1 MADKQG
7 IPLDTIDGFP
17 EAAVRRLAEL
27 WITTAEELVGAA
39 AREDGRRGLAEHLGI
54 SQEEVGEL
62 VERAQATV
70 PASASFAVEDIE
82 RHGLGALDEPE
93 DEEPP
98 EEAPVAFAALPGQV
112 DLREHL
118 PPVRNQ
124 GSRGTC
130 VAFACVAVR
139 EFLLGD
145 GSAQGD
151 LSEQFLYWDC
161 KRRDLI
167 SGPGTFV
174 STGIT
179 CLESDGV
186 CLEQVWPY
194 NPRPIGGNEGQGP
207 PPEDAARKAADYQ
220 ITDWQKLRSRWV
232 DALRE
237 KLADGQPIAF
247 AVPVYTYWFTEPVR
261 STGDIRLP
269 LPTDKRE
276 GGHAMCMVG
285 YHDDPEVPGGGL
297 FLVRNSWGATTWAAN
312 SAIEPGHAR
321 IPYAYI
327 EQYANAA
334 YVASIE
340 PSDANGCTILRWL
353 RRIWEWLFG

>member
-1 MADKQG
+1 MAEKQG
-7 IPLDTIDGFP
+7 IPLKTIDGIP

-54 SQEEVGEL
+54 SQEGVGEL

-70 PASASFAVEDIE
+70 PASVSFAAEDIE

-98 EEAPVAFAALPGQV
+98 EQAPVAVAALPDQV
-112 DLREHL
+112 DLRERL

-161 KRRDLI
+161 KRRDLF

-174 STGIT
+174 STGMT

-186 CLEQVWPY
+186 CPEQVWPY
-194 NPRPIGGNEGQGP
+194 NPQPIEDNEGQGP
-207 PPEDAARKAADYQ
+207 PPDDAAHKAADYQ

-232 DALRE
+232 HALRE
-237 KLADGQPIAF
+237 KLADGRPIAF
-247 AVPVYTYWFTEPVR
+247 AVPVYTYWFTAP
-261 STGDIRLP
+261 
-269 LPTDKRE
+269 
-276 GGHAMCMVG
+276 
-285 YHDDPEVPGGGL
+285 PGGGGPPPQETAPSN
-297 FLVRNSWGATTWAAN
+297 RATPAFPTPTSSSTRMRRTLPASSRRTEMAALY
-312 SAIEPGHAR
+312 SAGCAGFG
-321 IPYAYI
+321 
-327 EQYANAA
+327 
-334 YVASIE
+334 
-340 PSDANGCTILRWL
+340 NGCLDSGLQATSTDNRGDGVD
-353 RRIWEWLFG
+353 E